1 MPTELEELVSFIGHE
16 NPQIRLLAT
25 ENLVAYSTSQ
35 PSIFKVNN
43 LEPISELKIL
53 VADHPKIAEHAL
65 TILINLTGDA
75 DILADVASDDKF
87 LELLFF
93 LLINKEE
100 ANANLLAML
109 LANLAKWDGLKSI
122 LDRKQD
128 APEGLGSDDR
138 VINQVMDLF
147 VKGADGSYNKH
158 ADYDYLAYFFADL
171 AKHAE
176 IRQYFVKRQPYDD
189 VIPLTKIR
197 VFTEHKSD
205 VRRKGVASTI
215 KNVAFDIPSHPAM
228 LDEDDINILPY
239 LLLPLAGNESYDE
252 DEMLDM
258 LPDLQLLPP
267 DKQRDPDATIL
278 QTHVETLTILT
289 TTRPGRE
296 MMRAVKVYPLIR
308 ETHLRVDNEDL
319 RDACDRLVQVLA
331 RDEAPDEKDDAAS
344 PKARITEVEDEDEDE
359 RIVEV

>member
-1 MPTELEELVSFIGHE
+1 
-16 NPQIRLLAT
+16 
-25 ENLVAYSTSQ
+25 
-35 PSIFKVNN
+35 
-43 LEPISELKIL
+43 
-53 VADHPKIAEHAL
+53 
-65 TILINLTGDA
+65 
-75 DILADVASDDKF
+75 
-87 LELLFF
+87 
-93 LLINKEE
+93 
-100 ANANLLAML
+100 ML
-109 LANLAKWDGLKSI
+109 LANLAKWDGLKAI
-122 LDRKQD
+122 LERKQD
-128 APEGLGSDDR
+128 PPEGLESDDHI
-138 VINQVMDLF
+138 INQVMDLF

-171 AKHAE
+171 SKHAE
-176 IRQYFVKRQPYDD
+176 IRQYFVKRQAYDN

-205 VRRKGVASTI
+205 VRRKGVASTL
-215 KNVAFDIPSHPAM
+215 KNVAFDIPSHPAF

-239 LLLPLAGNESYDE
+239 LLLPLAGSESYDE
-252 DEMLDM
+252 DDMLDM

-289 TTRPGRE
+289 TTRAGRE

-308 ETHLRVDNEDL
+308 ETHLRVNNEDL

-331 RDEAPDEKDDAAS
+331 RDEVPDEKEDAGEPES
-344 PKARITEVEDEDEDE
+344 RLTEVEDDDEDE

>member
-1 MPTELEELVSFIGHE
+1 MPTELEELVGFIGHE
-16 NPQIRLLAT
+16 NPQIRLLAV
-25 ENLVAYSTSQ
+25 ENLVPYTTSQ

-43 LEPISELKIL
+43 LEPIHELKIL

-65 TILINLTGDA
+65 TILINLSGDA
-75 DILADVASDDKF
+75 DVLKDLATDEKF
-87 LELLFF
+87 LDLLFI
-93 LLINKEE
+93 LLTRKEE
-100 ANANLLAML
+100 PNANLLAML
-109 LANLAKWDGLKSI
+109 LANLAKWDGLKDI
-122 LDRKQD
+122 LHRKQD

-138 VINQVMDLF
+138 VVNQLMDLF
-147 VKGADGSYNKH
+147 VKGAEGAYNKH
-158 ADYDYLAYFFADL
+158 ADYDYLSYFFADL

-176 IRQYFVKRQPYDD
+176 VRQYLVKRQDYDD

-205 VRRKGVASTI
+205 VRRKGVASTL
-215 KNVAFDIPSHPAM
+215 KNVAFDIPSHPAF
-228 LDEDDINILPY
+228 LAEDDINILPY

-252 DEMLDM
+252 DEMLAM

-267 DKQRDPDATIL
+267 DKQRDPDPTIL

-296 MMRAVKVYPLIR
+296 LMREVKVYPLIR
-308 ETHLRVDNEDL
+308 ETHLRVEDEDL

-331 RDEAPDEKDDAAS
+331 RDEAPEEDEGGEPAS
-344 PKARITEVEDEDEDE
+344 RVTEIEDEDDDE